1 MKRTK
6 FVLLALAVSCFICA
20 VPLHASILGGD
31 VSIENI
37 ISFFDASV
45 ADQTLL
51 GTGPGASADGRRN
64 AYRNML
70 TKSKYLIDHGIL
82 YQAYDQLMDA
92 QLKADDNPNPPDFL
106 AGSSVETLFRKISGL
121 SYKLKLPCVGDLDGD
136 NDVDD
141 SDMETF
147 RSCYET
153 NLCEPGTGASCQSP
167 PELICDLDANG
178 IITQI
183 DNVIINYNH
192 LRKYCPL
199 ISPTEACCLSSGSG
213 LSCLNLTPDECSSQ
227 GVSQG
232 PYSDCAFM
240 ICGVYEM
247 PSGGCCLTDGS
258 CTILSDE
265 DCTTLGGVSLGGG
278 TCMGDYFIPN
288 GIDDRCEY

>member
-20 VPLHASILGGD
+20 VPLHASVLGGD

-37 ISFFDASV
+37 ISFFNASV

-51 GTGPGASADGRRN
+51 GTGPGASADGKRN

-106 AGSSVETLFRKISGL
+106 TGSSVQTLFGKISGL
-121 SYKLKLPCVGDLDGD
+121 SDKLELPCVGDLDGD

-153 NLCEPGTGASCQSP
+153 NLCEPLTGANCQSP
-167 PELICDLDANG
+167 PGLICDLDGNN
-178 IITQI
+178 IITHI
-183 DNVIINYNH
+183 DDVIINYNH

-199 ISPTEACCLSSGSG
+199 VQLLQACCLSAEV
-213 LSCLNLTPDECSSQ
+213 CLNLTPTECSSQ
-227 GVSQG
+227 GGLSIG
-232 PYSDCAFM
+232 ADSDCAFI

-247 PSGGCCLTDGS
+247 PPGACCFTDGS
-258 CTILSDE
+258 CTLLSDE
-265 DCTTLGGVSLGGG
+265 DCTYLGGVPSGA
-278 TCMGDYFIPN
+278 TCMGDFFLK
-288 GIDDRCEY
+288 